1 MATIFNPTK
10 AKKHSNNTGIFEV
23 KKYIKRFNIEE
34 LETKHEAQRTL
45 DESWVEEII
54 NNWDERT
61 CTPPVVVI
69 ENGVN
74 LVVDGQHRLQAMKEL
89 GYTQIDCYLIQ
100 GISASEAFLMINNIK
115 PIEEIDKFIQLS
127 KINEYEKSITNIFD
141 RYEVK
146 IAVHSNGD
154 NYFSDVEYLW
164 SLEDEINFDALQSA
178 LEIIV
183 NVVEFEGKISKS
195 LLKKLYDLF
204 NKESIFNQVHEEMMS
219 IKDHFKSQYKRNFRK
234 TISCMQKRFSKSKI
248 DEEILKMLGR

>member
-10 AKKHSNNTGIFEV
+10 AKKQNNNTGIFEV
-23 KKYIKRFNIEE
+23 KKYIKRFSIEE

-45 DESWVEEII
+45 DEAWVEEII

-74 LVVDGQHRLQAMKEL
+74 LVVDGQHRLKAMEEL

-115 PIEEIDKFIQLS
+115 PIEDIDKFLQLS
-127 KINEYEKSITNIFD
+127 KIRHYEKTVLDLFD
-141 RYEVK
+141 KYEVK

-154 NYFSDVEYLW
+154 SYFSDVEYLW
-164 SLEDEINFDALQSA
+164 SLEDELNYDALEAA
-178 LEIIV
+178 LEIII
-183 NVVEFEGKISKS
+183 NVVEYDGKISK
-195 LLKKLYDLF
+195 LLISKLYDLF
-204 NKESIFNQVHEEMMS
+204 NEQPIFNKVHEEMMTL
-219 IKDHFKSQYKRNFRK
+219 KSLYNHESKNNARK
-234 TISCMQKRFSKSKI
+234 TISKMQKSFPKSKI
-248 DEEILKMLGR
+248 DEEIKKLINK